1 MGSITVIMMQITI
14 AKVHENLFQGEA
26 QSVTAPTVDGEVTV
40 LSKHEP
46 LVTTLKPGTVTV
58 RTVGG
63 THEFSVT
70 DGVLEVSNDQ
80 ATVLL

>member
-1 MGSITVIMMQITI
+1 MQVTI

-26 QSVTAPTVDGEVTV
+26 QSLTVPTTEGVLTV

-46 LVTTLKPGTVTV
+46 LVAILKSGNIHV
-58 RTVGG
+58 RTSAGEQ
-63 THEFSVT
+63 TFFVT
-70 DGVLEVSNDQ
+70 DGVLEISGNQ